1 MNYPTSKIKI
11 LETIRQG
18 QIGGGESHVL
28 DLVSNLDKNEFEP
41 IVLSFTHGPMV
52 DKLKS
57 LGIKTYVVETL
68 KPFNLTTI
76 NAVKKILKEEEI
88 DILHAHGTRSLS
100 NTIFA
105 AKSLG
110 LPVIYTVHGWSFH
123 QDQKF
128 PVRQIRELSEKYLT
142 DKVDL
147 TISVSKSNQRDGIQ
161 RFSMKRSKVVN
172 YGIDLNRFNPDKKMT
187 DLKNELG
194 IEQGKTVVGYLVRMT
209 TQKDPFT
216 LVKAIAEVA
225 KQTKNIQFLFVGDGD
240 LKDATVQL
248 ANDLGVTSMIKFHPF
263 RTDVPE
269 VLNTFD
275 IYTLPSLW
283 EGLPIGMLEA
293 MAMRKAIVATPVDG
307 SKEAIQDGI
316 NGLLVPC
323 QDPNALAEAIL
334 KLHQNNEFRN
344 KLGLA
349 AQQTVHDNFDL
360 KKMVKLNEEIYR
372 DFIKKTHNQAA

>member
-1 MNYPTSKIKI
+1 MNFSSRKIKV

-28 DLVSNLDKNEFEP
+28 DLVSNLDKNGFEP

-52 DKLKS
+52 DRLNA

-68 KPFNLTTI
+68 RPFNLTTL
-76 NAVKKILKEEEI
+76 NAVKKIMKDEEI
-88 DILHAHGTRSLS
+88 DILHAHGTRALS

-110 LPVIYTVHGWSFH
+110 IPVVYTVHGWSFH
-123 QDQKF
+123 QDQKY
-128 PVRQIRELSEKYLT
+128 PVRRIREFSEKFLT
-142 DKVDL
+142 DKVDI
-147 TISVSKSNQRDGIQ
+147 TISVSRSNQKDGIQ
-161 RFSMKRSKVVN
+161 RFCMKRSKVVN
-172 YGIDLNRFNPDKKMT
+172 YGIDLTRFNPERSMN
-187 DLKNELG
+187 DLKSELE
-194 IEQGKTVVGYLVRMT
+194 IEPGKTVVGYLVRMT

-216 LVKAIAEVA
+216 LIKAIAEVA
-225 KQTKNIQFLFVGDGD
+225 KKTNDIQFLFVGDGD

-248 ANDLGVTSMIKFHPF
+248 ANDLGVSSFIKFHPF

-269 VLNTFD
+269 VLKTFD

-293 MAMRKAIVATPVDG
+293 MAMRKAVVATPVDG
-307 SKEAIQDGI
+307 SKEAIIDGV

-323 QDPNALAEAIL
+323 QDHIALAEAIL
-334 KLHQNNEFRN
+334 KLHNDKTFRN
-344 KLGLA
+344 KLGAA
-349 AQQTVHDNFDL
+349 AQQTVHESFDL
-360 KKMVKLNEEIYR
+360 KMMVKHNEEIYHQLAN
-372 DFIKKTHNQAA
+372 IKSLAA